1 MFLLSQGTILY
12 AAENGRWQQSWR
24 ENNLFRCKAKTFFVM
39 EFLSDLQRPGS
50 MGVKTAVL
58 ATLAT
63 RVDLAIWETF

>member
-1 MFLLSQGTILY
+1 M
-12 AAENGRWQQSWR
+12 AAKLER
-24 ENNLFRCKAKTFFVM
+24 NNLFRCKAKTFFVT

-50 MGVKTAVL
+50 MGFHVKTVVA